1 MLCIDNPHR
10 TLVEGDKN
18 LRILLVFSSTV
29 AVHTPHSPC
38 SAVGLVLQSVSF
50 SHDSSSS
57 LQLQPDNSIFLS
69 QHSNSNLQ
77 LQPAE
82 HSDCILYAFTAIDE
96 FTCTASYFL
105 VHPVAY
111 LFNALPSALANLDL
125 CDLPCLGKASG
136 FSSRSKTV
144 ARAFLSSR
152 KKNYRPF
159 LDLTVP
165 ISTSSFRCHV
175 Q

>member
-1 MLCIDNPHR
+1 MLASFFRISFFFKKKWWRWQEGTLILFLKSLRASFHGFFPLLINILLCIDNPHR

-29 AVHTPHSPC
+29 AVHTPH
-38 SAVGLVLQSVSF
+38 
-50 SHDSSSS
+50 
-57 LQLQPDNSIFLS
+57 
-69 QHSNSNLQ
+69 
-77 LQPAE
+77 
-82 HSDCILYAFTAIDE
+82 CILYAFTAIDE

-152 KKNYRPF
+152 KKKLPS
-159 LDLTVP
+159 
-165 ISTSSFRCHV
+165 ISRLNCAD
-175 Q
+175 